1 MIYDVTK
8 LPNVHMAEGAQPHPI
23 LKEVLWELASKYP
36 LWQFKATELPVRI
49 YDITGPCQT
58 LFSVFLNSE
67 KLGTISRTRSRT
79 GSSAIAVACKRIADK
94 MARKSCYVTDD
105 PKKAIAKVRKEF
117 VPMTA
122 AETIQAAMNTAIS
135 ESSNIFSEKRSTYR
149 QYAAHINEASIA
161 FCKNDGRRVFVEHLE
176 RMGDKTTLSRMTEA
190 EELNS
195 EMMTI
200 SAVRDKIGKAGSALV
215 VVDEG
220 KYLVKILDDL
230 QLYDDTTL
238 PQFMR
243 EKLGLLKL
251 VQPKQF
257 ISSAGYRV
265 AEEVFVIDL
274 EAQ

>member
-8 LPNVHMAEGAQPHPI
+8 LPNVHMAEGAQPHPV

-36 LWQFKATELPVRI
+36 LWQFKATEPPVRI
-49 YDITGPCQT
+49 YDLVGAIQT
-58 LFSVFLNSE
+58 SFTVSLNSE
-67 KLGTISRTRSRT
+67 KLGTISRTRSKT
-79 GSSAIAVACKRIADK
+79 SNSAIAIACKRIADK
-94 MARKSCYVTDD
+94 MARRSCYITDD

-117 VPMTA
+117 VPMTV
-122 AETIQAAMNTAIS
+122 AETIQAAMGTAIA
-135 ESSNIFSEKRSTYR
+135 ESHSIFSDKRSEYR
-149 QYAAHINEASIA
+149 NYLVNVQEAAIK
-161 FCKNDGRRVFVEHLE
+161 FCKNDGHKVFVEHLE
-176 RMGDKTTLSRMTEA
+176 RTGDRTTLSRMNA
-190 EELNS
+190 VNELSS

-200 SAVRDKIGKAGSALV
+200 SSVRDKIGKAGSALV
-215 VVDEG
+215 VLDEG

-238 PQFMR
+238 PQYMR

-265 AEEVFVIDL
+265 SEEVFVIDL